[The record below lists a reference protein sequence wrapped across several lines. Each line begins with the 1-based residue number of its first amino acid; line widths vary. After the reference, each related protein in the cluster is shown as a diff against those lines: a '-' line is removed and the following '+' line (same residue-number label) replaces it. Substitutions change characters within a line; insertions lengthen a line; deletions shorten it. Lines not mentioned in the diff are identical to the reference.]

1 MLVFSLWRMTTAC
14 PERLHE
20 GSDGAFRNRT
30 QGGFP
35 SSTGT
40 SDVCNTSKNRKIR
53 LHPFSEVPLEIS
65 INLSSFDCFQLFT
78 TQGPV
83 QAAVLDGIVGPYSGL
98 GGALW
103 LPSVFNQALRR
114 QREQ

>member
-1 MLVFSLWRMTTAC
+1 MTTAC

-20 GSDGAFRNRT
+20 GSDGAFQNRT

-40 SDVCNTSKNRKIR
+40 SDVCNTSKNRNIR
-53 LHPFSEVPLEIS
+53 LHPFSEVPLEIF
-65 INLSSFDCFQLFT
+65 IHLSSFDCFQIFT
-78 TQGPV
+78 TLGPV
-83 QAAVLDGIVGPYSGL
+83 RAAVLGGIVGPYSGV

-103 LPSVFNQALRR
+103 LQQVFNEALRR